1 LFKRKEDFVK
11 DESSRFIG
19 TVLEYEAPFEAIKN
33 TTTIATE
40 SKSTDSGNESNNEK
54 SEKVSLI
61 INTLLLIYPF
71 DNIY

>member
-1 LFKRKEDFVK
+1 VK

-33 TTTIATE
+33 ITTVATE
-40 SKSTDSGNESNNEK
+40 SKTTDSGNESNNEK
-54 SEKVSLI
+54 SQKVSLI

>member
-11 DESSRFIG
+11 DKSNRFIG
-19 TVLEYEAPFEAIKN
+19 TVLEYEAPFETIKN

-40 SKSTDSGNESNNEK
+40 SKSTDSENESSNEK

-61 INTLLLIYPF
+61 INTLLLIYPY